1 MLGFLPSA
9 GRSRTARLA
18 RLHRFEGMRRRD
30 IRKIVKAGR
39 KGHVRERTMIT
50 VQDGPSDGTYILL
63 TGSAEV
69 FLDGVQI
76 GTLLPGDLVG
86 EIAVIG
92 GQPRTASVE
101 ATCDLEVLHF
111 PVTVANRLF
120 HEVPPFRRALV
131 ETARERLAQARA
143 RGQ

>member
-1 MLGFLPSA
+1 MLGSSPTT
-9 GRSRTARLA
+9 GRSRIARLA
-18 RLHRFEGMRRRD
+18 RLNRFEGMRRRD

-39 KGHVRERTMIT
+39 RGHVRERTMIT

-69 FLDGVQI
+69 FLDGVHI
-76 GTLLPGDLVG
+76 GTLFPGDLVG
-86 EIAVIG
+86 EIAVVA

-101 ATCDLEVLHF
+101 ATCDLDVLHF
-111 PVTVANRLF
+111 PVDVANRLF
-120 HEVPPFRRALV
+120 TEVPPFRKALV
-131 ETARERLAQARA
+131 ETARERLAQDRA